1 MTLNTT
7 LRRSLCAA
15 GAAAALGLSV
25 AGPASARFEPGEPVG
40 TPRSGTTVTRT
51 IGVPIDDNAL
61 ELVQLGGGVLAG
73 IALAGAG
80 MALASRRHHAG
91 AHPA

>member
-7 LRRSLCAA
+7 LRRSLCAV

-25 AGPASARFEPGEPVG
+25 AGPASARVDPGEPVG
-40 TPRSGTTVTRT
+40 SNRPAPPPRPPTF
-51 IGVPIDDNAL
+51 IDDNAI
-61 ELVQLGGGVLAG
+61 EWVQVGGGVLAG
-73 IALAGAG
+73 LALAGAG
-80 MALASRRHHAG
+80 AALGSRRHHAS